1 MVVLVALSAAIYAA
15 VLIPFKGF
23 VLIPGFTEFRPA
35 SVLPVLLG
43 LLFGP
48 AGAWG
53 AAIGN
58 LIGDFFGTLS
68 VGSLFGFAGNFY
80 FAYVPYMLWTKL
92 GLIDS
97 NDEEPLL
104 INTAKKT
111 ANFIIVAILGA
122 LSCALIISWGLDLLH
137 LVPFAAMACIIS
149 LNNSIPAVILGLPLL
164 RMLYPRIK
172 KWDLL
177 WTDIVDAQEVQEH
190 EALSRL
196 GAAIMVI
203 GIVGGL
209 TAGLATA
216 AVNRQIMVASDF
228 AAGQM
233 GHGPVI
239 VLAGVGVMLNIVG
252 GLLRK

>member
-23 VLIPGFTEFRPA
+23 VLVPGFTEFRPA

-80 FAYVPYMLWTKL
+80 FAYVPYKLWAKL

-97 NDEEPLL
+97 NDAEPLL

-111 ANFIIVAILGA
+111 ANFVIVAILGA

-209 TAGLATA
+209 TAGLAAA
-216 AVNRQIMVASDF
+216 AVNRQVMAASGF
-228 AAGQM
+228 TAGQM
-233 GHGPVI
+233 GNGTVI
-239 VLAGVGVMLNIVG
+239 VLAGVGVMLNIAG